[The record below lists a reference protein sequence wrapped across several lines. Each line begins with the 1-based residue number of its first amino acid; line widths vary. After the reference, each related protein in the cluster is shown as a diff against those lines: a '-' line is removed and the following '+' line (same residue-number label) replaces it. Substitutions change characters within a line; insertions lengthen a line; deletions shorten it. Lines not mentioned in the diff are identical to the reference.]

1 LGAET
6 GRIARPLAASLVIT
20 LMLVGAG
27 AAEARPTHA
36 PEHPPHDTGPRQA
49 SPCDDREGFR
59 RLDFWLGDW
68 IVYVGERQVGT
79 NRIEKILAG
88 CAIMEHWT
96 DAGGNQGKSLFFYNP
111 TTDRWKQVWVT
122 QDATRPGGLKE
133 KELVE
138 NHADAGAG
146 WLCPTGDRGLARR
159 RTGLG
164 GDVRRTLCESRMRA
178 ARLRWLHPAGCA
190 LVVVGLW
197 GARLTAQEPET
208 YPADQDASLSGIV
221 GFVRQA
227 NAGFALPG
235 AEVTAA
241 WVASDGQRR
250 SATAEAD
257 DAGVFRLCGLP
268 TDEVSVRIEP
278 GPPAGY
284 DFALDMSGQSA
295 LSEADLEPG
304 RARHLFEK
312 PGHARFG

>member
-1 LGAET
+1 MTDVPSPARISIVPPHDPSPSGTGASRPLRWGRRRGLLGAET

-59 RLDFWLGDW
+59 RLEFWLGDW

-138 NHADAGAG
+138 ALENGAVRF
-146 WLCPTGDRGLARR
+146 RG
-159 RTGLG
+159 
-164 GDVRRTLCESRMRA
+164 EI
-178 ARLRWLHPAGCA
+178 P
-190 LVVVGLW
+190 
-197 GARLTAQEPET
+197 
-208 YPADQDASLSGIV
+208 
-221 GFVRQA
+221 
-227 NAGFALPG
+227 LPG
-235 AEVTAA
+235 GRTYLDRTTLTPSPDGSLRQVIEVSRDGGQGWEVTFDARY
-241 WVASDGQRR
+241 VK
-250 SATAEAD
+250 AE
-257 DAGVFRLCGLP
+257 
-268 TDEVSVRIEP
+268 
-278 GPPAGY
+278 
-284 DFALDMSGQSA
+284 
-295 LSEADLEPG
+295 
-304 RARHLFEK
+304 
-312 PGHARFG
+312 